1 MKSLN
6 LLSLI
11 DAKKDLSIEVL
22 SNYLDNYSVKISDN
36 ELDDLY
42 SLVENIQ
49 RCHNDLEIF
58 ENFFVGYS
66 IPQISRE
73 FDLLRI
79 GNNNVINI
87 ELKKI
92 YTGKERIEKQLKRN
106 KYYLSFLDKE
116 TFNYTYVDES
126 NKLYSLNEAENLIE
140 QNINELIDKL
150 IQQEVPKIKNIDNLF
165 DPSNYLVSPFN
176 STDVF
181 VEGKYFLTNHQET
194 IRKSILEDNPTTQ
207 PCYISIYGAAGTGKT
222 LLTYDIAKYY
232 INESKEVIIFHCGNL
247 NEGHDRL
254 NSNYSWPIVPIK
266 EVDRH
271 ELTTYNLIVIDEI
284 QRIRKN
290 QLNRIL
296 ESLKDTNVKCIF
308 SYDPKQCLH
317 RNEIFNNI
325 PEYIEDK
332 VPVQKHELTEKIR
345 TNNEIASF
353 IKNLFDLSKIN
364 PTQKYSNI
372 EISYFSDYSDAK
384 KYLDILN
391 RRDWKV
397 INYTPSRDS
406 YPYRRYN
413 ICGEDSAHGVIG
425 QEFDKVVAVID
436 EYFHYNKEG
445 KLATEYRGYYHVTK
459 MLFQILTRTRKKLN
473 IIIINNEVLLEKCLK
488 ILNRKK

>member
-1 MKSLN
+1 LEPVN
-6 LLSLI
+6 LLSLVN
-11 DAKKDLSIEVL
+11 AKIDLSREIF
-22 SNYLDNYSVKISDN
+22 SNYLNNYSVKISDN

-49 RCHNDLEIF
+49 RYHDGLKIF
-58 ENFFVGYS
+58 EKFFVGYS

-79 GNNNVINI
+79 GNNDVINI

-116 TFNYTYVDES
+116 TFNYTYVAES
-126 NKLYSLNEAENLIE
+126 NKLYSLNKSENLIE
-140 QNINELIDKL
+140 KDINELTEKL
-150 IQQEVPKIKNIDNLF
+150 IQQELVKIKNIDDLF

-194 IRKSILEDNPTTQ
+194 IRKSVLENRSINQ

-222 LLTYDIAKYY
+222 LLTYDIARHY
-232 INESKEVIIFHCGNL
+232 INEFKEVIIFHCGNL
-247 NEGHDRL
+247 NQGHNRL
-254 NSNYSWPIVPIK
+254 NYNYSWPIVPIK

-271 ELTTYNLIVIDEI
+271 ELITYDLIVIDEI
-284 QRIRKN
+284 QRIRKS

-296 ESLKDTNVKCIF
+296 ENLKNSNVKCIF

-317 RNEIFNNI
+317 RNEISNNI

-332 VPVQKHELTEKIR
+332 VSIQKYKLTEKIR
-345 TNNEIASF
+345 TNEEIASF

-364 PTQKYSNI
+364 PNQKYYNI

-384 KYLDILN
+384 KYIDILN
-391 RRDWKV
+391 RRNWKV
-397 INYTPSRDS
+397 INYTPSRDP
-406 YPYRRYN
+406 YPYKRYN
-413 ICGEDSAHGVIG
+413 IFGEDSAHGVIG

-445 KLATEYRGYYHVTK
+445 KLVTEYRGYYHVTK